1 MTTAT
6 MSLTVEDFTGQ
17 VTRRAKNVS
26 RDGQVGEL
34 VSSLTQQLHLPEIDA
49 SGRPVRYGARSSRGE
64 VLNYSDRI
72 GDVLEEEDVIT
83 LTKSVTAG

>member
-34 VSSLTQQLHLPEIDA
+34 VSSLAQQLHLPEIDA
-49 SGRPVRYGARSSRGE
+49 SGRPVRYGARSGRGE

-72 GDVLEEEDVIT
+72 GDVLEEDDVIT